1 MNEVYRTRRQWFIR
15 DFMIQTQRPASEL
28 ATFLEAFDSCD
39 IGAVTEQPEVVIPE
53 EPEKPAKPKRKP
65 KAEPVVVHNEV
76 TKNVHPRA
84 KMVMAEFEGRNT
96 YYGSNAAAAHA
107 LNCSQSQLSR
117 ALKLGKTINGTSI
130 GNNSDAG
137 RSVQLRKNEP
147 KED

>member
-39 IGAVTEQPEVVIPE
+39 VGAVTEQPDVIIPE
-53 EPEKPAKPKRKP
+53 EPEKPAKTPRKP
-65 KAEPVVVHNEV
+65 KAESVVVHNEV

-96 YYGSNAAAAHA
+96 YYGSIAAAAHA
-107 LNCSQSQLSR
+107 LNCSQAQLSR
-117 ALKLGKTINGTSI
+117 VLKLGKTINGTSVI
-130 GNNSDAG
+130 T
-137 RSVQLRKNEP
+137 VTPEEVFQMRKEEH
-147 KED
+147 KEE

>member
-39 IGAVTEQPEVVIPE
+39 VCAVTEQPDVVIPE
-53 EPEKPAKPKRKP
+53 EPEKSVKPKTKP
-65 KAEPVVVHNEV
+65 KTNPVVVHNEV

-96 YYGSNAAAAHA
+96 YYGSIAAAAHA
-107 LNCSQSQLSR
+107 LNCSQAQLSR
-117 ALKLGKTINGTSI
+117 ALKLGKTINGTSVI
-130 GNNSDAG
+130 T
-137 RSVQLRKNEP
+137 VTPEEVFQLRK
-147 KED
+147 KEQED

>member
-39 IGAVTEQPEVVIPE
+39 VGAVTEQPDVIIPE
-53 EPEKPAKPKRKP
+53 EPEKPAKTPRKP
-65 KAEPVVVHNEV
+65 KAESVVVHNEV

-96 YYGSNAAAAHA
+96 YYGSIAAAAHA
-107 LNCSQSQLSR
+107 LNCSQAQLSR
-117 ALKLGKTINGTSI
+117 ALKLGKTINGTSVI
-130 GNNSDAG
+130 T
-137 RSVQLRKNEP
+137 VTPEEVFQMRKNEP

>member
-39 IGAVTEQPEVVIPE
+39 VGAVTEQPEVII
-53 EPEKPAKPKRKP
+53 PEKPEKPEKPNRKP

-96 YYGSNAAAAHA
+96 YYGSVTAAAHA
-107 LNCSQSQLSR
+107 LHCSQSQLSR
-117 ALKLGKTINGTSI
+117 ALKLGKTINGI
-130 GNNSDAG
+130 
-137 RSVQLRKNEP
+137 SVITVTPEEVFQLRKNES
-147 KED
+147 KEG

>member
-39 IGAVTEQPEVVIPE
+39 VCAVTEQPDVVIPE
-53 EPEKPAKPKRKP
+53 EQEKPVKPKTKP
-65 KAEPVVVHNEV
+65 KTNPVVVHNEV

-96 YYGSNAAAAHA
+96 YYGSIAAAAHA

-117 ALKLGKTINGTSI
+117 ALKLGKTINGTSVI
-130 GNNSDAG
+130 T
-137 RSVQLRKNEP
+137 VTPEEVFQLRK
-147 KED
+147 KEQED

>member
-1 MNEVYRTRRQWFIR
+1 MNEVYRTRRQWFIS

-39 IGAVTEQPEVVIPE
+39 ICAVTEQPDVVIPE
-53 EPEKPAKPKRKP
+53 ELEKPVRPKTKPKTN
-65 KAEPVVVHNEV
+65 PVVVHNEV

-96 YYGSNAAAAHA
+96 YYGSIAASAHA

-117 ALKLGKTINGTSI
+117 ALKLGKTINGTSVI
-130 GNNSDAG
+130 T
-137 RSVQLRKNEP
+137 VTPEEVFQLRK
-147 KED
+147 KEQED

>member
-15 DFMIQTQRPASEL
+15 DFMMQTQRPVSEL

-39 IGAVTEQPEVVIPE
+39 IAAVQETAAEDHPQAQER
-53 EPEKPAKPKRKP
+53 PAKTPRKP
-65 KAEPVVVHNEV
+65 KANPIVVHNEV

-96 YYGSNAAAAHA
+96 YYGSIAAAAHA

-117 ALKLGKTINGTSI
+117 ALKLGKTINGI
-130 GNNSDAG
+130 
-137 RSVQLRKNEP
+137 SVITVTQEEVFQMRKNEP

>member
-15 DFMIQTQRPASEL
+15 DFMMQTQRPVSEL

-39 IGAVTEQPEVVIPE
+39 ISAVTEQPEVIIPE

-96 YYGSNAAAAHA
+96 YYGSMTAAAHA
-107 LNCSQSQLSR
+107 LGITEAQLKY
-117 ALKLGKTINGTSI
+117 ALKKGKTTNGI
-130 GNNSDAG
+130 
-137 RSVQLRKNEP
+137 SVITVTPEEVFQLRKNESEEI
-147 KED
+147 K